1 MVNSAFGSYLGSR
14 WAAYVRLADDLRLL
28 VHLPN
33 LPDRE
38 GAWRPNGSVDV
49 VPLPGAVMNL
59 PV

>member
-1 MVNSAFGSYLGSR
+1 
-14 WAAYVRLADDLRLL
+14 LRLL